1 MMLSEGPLHHHVAAA
16 RRWIAVRGTSMDESV
31 KKWVE
36 NDRGNPR
43 VEKGLPLPLPP
54 QNPYPCRG

>member
-1 MMLSEGPLHHHVAAA
+1 MAAQYSPGGHIPVVYVALLPLPPLSLG
-16 RRWIAVRGTSMDESV
+16 SC
-31 KKWVE
+31 VE

-54 QNPYPCRG
+54 QNPYPRQG

>member
-1 MMLSEGPLHHHVAAA
+1 MCVLSLNVSFAYLGPSYVA
-16 RRWIAVRGTSMDESV
+16 WSTFTL
-31 KKWVE
+31 E

-54 QNPYPCRG
+54 QNPYPRRG